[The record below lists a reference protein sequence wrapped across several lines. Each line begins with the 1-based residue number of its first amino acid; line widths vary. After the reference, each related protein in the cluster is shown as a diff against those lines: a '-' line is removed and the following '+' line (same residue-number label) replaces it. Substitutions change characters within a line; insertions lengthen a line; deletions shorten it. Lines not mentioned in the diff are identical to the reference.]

1 MSTLAQASY
10 RQCLTLDVKVL
21 RGRNVTLGYYS
32 DTFDTPDPY
41 VKLLIKTAPNGKK
54 QTTVK
59 SNTANPIWDETFQF
73 LLEPD
78 LENILEITLM
88 ESDAVGYDDLVASQ
102 TFALGELE
110 LNKPLLKTFKF
121 NKESEVDVE
130 MKVAVITAPTDMRY
144 SVELC
149 EEEKKFLQ
157 KREKFVF
164 EAMKKLLGKDGPKT
178 INEVPKI
185 AVVGSGGGFRA
196 MVSLSGVFCALK
208 DMGLLDCVMYTAGLS
223 GSTWY
228 LSTLYSH
235 PEWPNIHPRKVRDEL
250 RENVKD
256 NWMWLLLTPS
266 WMYKHVNI
274 ILQKKSKGQPVSFT
288 DFFGYLVGDTIL
300 KNRKDIPTLSQQQ
313 QIVKDGT
320 VPFPLYTCL
329 HVKKDVSAQKFCEWV
344 EFNPYEIG
352 MVKYGTFMKTEHFG
366 SKFFC
371 GKLLNHYEEPSL
383 HYMQGIWGS
392 AFTILLQRVLH
403 EGEAPQKTIK
413 NMKNMGDLRDELHG
427 VINSDE
433 IDPDDEDE
441 SDEEH
446 DLDVTDAKSEEEPM
460 EQESEDHSFLKSM
473 MESFVEKVSFLKS
486 RAGRAGLVHNFLRG
500 LQIMT
505 APIPSEPKEVTET
518 ADQLAVKAKRLF
530 LVDSG
535 LMMNSP
541 YPLLLRPQREVD
553 IYLSFDFSARE
564 REDMTPFQ
572 ELLLAEEW
580 AKKNNIKFPPINAN
594 EQYNLYGLK
603 EFYVFSD
610 PSDPTCPVVIHF
622 ALANNKFKE
631 QIRPGV
637 PRKTAE
643 EKDFGDFLIFEDPE
657 SWYST
662 FNFHYPPK
670 PFDRLA
676 DLNEFNT
683 LLGEQTIRDV
693 IAECVRKRQK
703 GKAMNGANGH

>member
-1 MSTLAQASY
+1 ASY

-59 SNTANPIWDETFQF
+59 NNTANPIWDETFQF
-73 LLEPD
+73 LLERE

-88 ESDAVGYDDLVASQ
+88 DSDVGYDDLVETQ
-102 TFALGELE
+102 TFALRELE

-121 NKESEVDVE
+121 NKGSEVDVE

-157 KREKFVF
+157 KREQFVF

-178 INEVPKI
+178 IDEVPKI

-223 GSTWY
+223 GSTWREPRIKI
-228 LSTLYSH
+228 L
-235 PEWPNIHPRKVRDEL
+235 WHPRKVR
-250 RENVKD
+250 V
-256 NWMWLLLTPS
+256 
-266 WMYKHVNI
+266 
-274 ILQKKSKGQPVSFT
+274 ILNLKVGCSKSVEIAKT
-288 DFFGYLVGDTIL
+288 DHARLIL
-300 KNRKDIPTLSQQQ
+300 SRPCFRSRKEIPTLSQQQ

-371 GKLLNHYEEPSL
+371 GKLLNHYDEPSL

-413 NMKNMGDLRDELHG
+413 NMKNAGDLREELHG

-433 IDPDDEDE
+433 VDPADEDE

-446 DLDVTDAKSEEEPM
+446 ELDVTDAKSEEEPM
-460 EQESEDHSFLKSM
+460 EQEYEDHSFLKSM

-637 PRKTAE
+637 PRKTTE

-657 SWYST
+657 NWYST

-703 GKAMNGANGH
+703 GKAMNGVNGH